1 MKSTMQWISA
11 TLLTILGLLKKVF
24 LLLDAALHTVEKFIL
39 KWAII
44 VISVMTFGNVVF
56 RMITGGSWH
65 FAAEIS
71 RLSIIV
77 ASFIGISYAA
87 RKGRHISMSAFFDL
101 SPKPVKKV
109 LSIVNPF
116 ITAIVLFVVG
126 YYAVLYTHGIYESG
140 RTTAALQFPFWLMVV
155 AIPIGCFLGGIQFL
169 RNMWV
174 NIVNK
179 EVYLAQDKKDYN
191 EQ

>member
-1 MKSTMQWISA
+1 MKKWIKLFFRS
-11 TLLTILGLLKKVF
+11 IDVG
-24 LLLDAALHTVEKFIL
+24 LHTLEKFIL
-39 KWAII
+39 SWSIL
-44 VISVMTFGNVVF
+44 VITFMTVGNVIY
-56 RMITGGSWH
+56 RMSTGQSWH

-77 ASFIGISYAA
+77 ATFMGISYAA
-87 RKGRHISMSAFFDL
+87 RKGRHISMSAFFDI
-101 SPKPVKKV
+101 SPKRVRKV
-109 LSIVNPF
+109 LAIVNPL
-116 ITAIVLFVVG
+116 ITAIILFTMS
-126 YYAVLYTHGIYESG
+126 YYAYDYTMGVYQSG

-155 AIPIGCFLGGIQFL
+155 ALPIGMFIGGIQFL

-179 EVYLAQDKKDYN
+179 EVYLAEDKKDYD

>member
-1 MKSTMQWISA
+1 LETVKKF
-11 TLLTILGLLKKVF
+11 LK
-24 LLLDAALHTVEKFIL
+24 LLDTGLHTLEKFIL

-44 VISVMTFGNVVF
+44 VISVMTFGNVIYRLV
-56 RMITGGSWH
+56 TGSSWH

-71 RLSIIV
+71 RLSVIV

-101 SPKPVKKV
+101 SPRPVKKA
-109 LSIVNPF
+109 LAIIIPF
-116 ITAIVLFVVG
+116 VTAIVLFAVG
-126 YYAVLYTHGIYESG
+126 YFAVLYTHGIYESG

-169 RNMWV
+169 RNMWI

-179 EVYLAQDKKDYN
+179 EIYLAQDKKDYS
-191 EQ
+191 EQQETQI